1 MLHWPILQEF
11 LLGPHNAPSERVE
24 HPRRARGRT
33 CIKRVWELC
42 ENLIPLR
49 TAGRYE
55 LLASLN
61 EMADRSRVS
70 PLQQA
75 AVSPAAVPELWQEA
89 ACWSGTKA
97 RGVLKHRGLG
107 APLQGR
113 ERRTDHSAV
122 LFSLREV
129 HQETQIRGATTRLK
143 RVATLRAKPCSMDD
157 TRQRST
163 GQIGPSAHVQ
173 RARVRMIEGGEGA
186 FVQRLLTDPC
196 PDRWLIGHRRSIS
209 AVYSLGIAVHVGQS
223 PSHRNR

>member
-1 MLHWPILQEF
+1 MEEF

-42 ENLIPLR
+42 ENRNPLR

-61 EMADRSRVS
+61 EMADRSQVS

-75 AVSPAAVPELWQEA
+75 AQL
-89 ACWSGTKA
+89 
-97 RGVLKHRGLG
+97 H
-107 APLQGR
+107 APQRPSHG
-113 ERRTDHSAV
+113 ERRPALRRQSARRFEAPGPWRTSSTARCNAPTTV

-157 TRQRST
+157 TRQRSS
-163 GQIGPSAHVQ
+163 GQIGRSAHVQ
-173 RARVRMIEGGEGA
+173 R
-186 FVQRLLTDPC
+186 P
-196 PDRWLIGHRRSIS
+196 RSN
-209 AVYSLGIAVHVGQS
+209 Y
-223 PSHRNR
+223 

>member
-1 MLHWPILQEF
+1 MLHWPILEEF

-42 ENLIPLR
+42 ENRNPLR

-75 AVSPAAVPELWQEA
+75 AVSPAAVPEPWQEA

-113 ERRTDHSAV
+113 ERRTDHSS
-122 LFSLREV
+122 LFAS
-129 HQETQIRGATTRLK
+129 RGASRDTN
-143 RVATLRAKPCSMDD
+143 PGGDD
-157 TRQRST
+157 ASQARRDTARQAVQHGRHK
-163 GQIGPSAHVQ
+163 AAEQ
-173 RARVRMIEGGEGA
+173 RANRPI
-186 FVQRLLTDPC
+186 
-196 PDRWLIGHRRSIS
+196 RSC
-209 AVYSLGIAVHVGQS
+209 ATCALE
-223 PSHRNR
+223 